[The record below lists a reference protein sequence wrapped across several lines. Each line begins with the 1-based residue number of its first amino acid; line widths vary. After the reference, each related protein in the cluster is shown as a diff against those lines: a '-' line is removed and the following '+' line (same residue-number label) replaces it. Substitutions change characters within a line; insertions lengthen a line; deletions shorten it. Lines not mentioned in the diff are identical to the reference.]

1 MNQKEGIPCVFY
13 FYIHYM
19 LKKKY
24 KVATVLSTKDVM
36 QFFFEWR
43 IPTSIRPV
51 IIKELEILDLIERVN
66 KKSIKIKDSSFT
78 LEDVREFYKAVGIY

>member
-1 MNQKEGIPCVFY
+1 
-13 FYIHYM
+13 M